1 MRDLRLG
8 KSEEE
13 NTTRVRIQNNEKMA
27 FYMHHKL
34 KKEELT

>member
-27 FYMHHKL
+27 FL
-34 KKEELT
+34 CTIN